1 MNDLE
6 FNEVKIRFAITTAE
20 GSLGLAAK
28 ALGIPRTDLMELVIR
43 TPDMLDFVRDVRDQN
58 ADNSQE
64 FLGDSVEA
72 GAPWAIK
79 YTLRT
84 LGANRGYGNP
94 AGGNREP
101 GSENR
106 ESKAGNSD
114 PDCKDQRLPQPAAFN
129 WRLAPNDPLV
139 PVVKAIEEARGHV
152 TRAAAALG
160 KTRSA
165 LQKLIAESPAL
176 QMEIYQQRESLVDH
190 AETASRR
197 AVYAKQPWAI
207 MFTLS
212 TRRRDAGYGRPS
224 KRANSSKMRDS
235 NPQPSGDPEIGAQH
249 SNTANFNSRIPNSMP
264 AQTQPAKNQEPGI
277 EIERNGVNA
286 AKQPQP
292 ILIGTAARATNGA
305 TATGD
310 LADVA
315 AELSGLMAPIVNG
328 TPKCARNA
336 PCPCASG
343 RKFKRCCGA

>member
-6 FNEVKIRFAITTAE
+6 FNDLKIRFAITAAE
-20 GSLGLAAK
+20 GCMEPAAK
-28 ALGIPRTDLMELVIR
+28 ALGIARNELLEIVTR
-43 TPDMLDFVRDVRDQN
+43 TPGMLDFVRDVRENN
-58 ADNSQE
+58 ADNCQE
-64 FLGDSVEA
+64 FLNEWVEA
-72 GAPWAIK
+72 GATWAIK

-106 ESKAGNSD
+106 ESKRNSD
-114 PDCKDQRLPQPAAFN
+114 PVSKDQRVLQSSPIN

-139 PVVKAIEEARGHV
+139 PVVKALAEAKGHV

-165 LQKLIAESPAL
+165 LQKLVDDSPAL
-176 QMEIYQQRESLVDH
+176 QMEIYQQRESLVDR
-190 AETASRR
+190 AETALRR
-197 AVYAKQPWAI
+197 AVHAKRPWAI

-212 TRRRDAGYGRPS
+212 TRRRDAGYGLPS
-224 KRANSSKMRDS
+224 KRANSAKSQRPNLEAS
-235 NPQPSGDPEIGAQH
+235 AVPENGAQS
-249 SNTANFNSRIPNSMP
+249 SNTANFDSRVMNSMP
-264 AQTQPAKNQEPGI
+264 AQAQNVKNQEPGI
-277 EIERNGVNA
+277 EIERNG
-286 AKQPQP
+286 AKAPEQSQPV
-292 ILIGTAARATNGA
+292 LIGAAAGAVNGA
-305 TATGD
+305 PRQGD

-315 AELSGLMAPIVNG
+315 AELSGRMAPSVNG
-328 TPKCARNA
+328 AAKCARNA